1 MFNHQPVRSQEQWTN
16 QKAGYKKK
24 QPITTMIIT
33 DFSYINTWL
42 IPSSFFPNN
51 YDVLLREM
59 RQGIYREEK
68 PDQASKEPS
77 AVKEAYTCDVC
88 GKDFDREDARNRH
101 LKTHTKD
108 PTASGQTYSCVV
120 CGKEFSRADT
130 RKRHEAAHRYSL
142 TCGVCGQY
150 FNRLDILTRHRAQ
163 HEKPEAKQR
172 PPMKRRDQ
180 YHLNQDPWR
189 SSDVPCYHH
198 HQRLTELQPTRR
210 FYLTILRPETCI
222 DNIGSPSVQRKHPAT
237 VSKNGTTLPCM
248 RWQRPPFQRW
258 YGTCTDSRPQPSK
271 STCLLVLSFGTLRL
285 ECCGITFLA
294 RRTPDFLMFNTSS
307 EQKKTWR
314 GLSRHDILEY
324 IRQQRPDTKW
334 VVHLLTNVTFY
345 LNKLIQ
351 HPIGTRVVLPDF
363 FMRNQAWCVLL
374 VEPMDLIR
382 TTYASSAV
390 HRELQMSKP

>member
-1 MFNHQPVRSQEQWTN
+1 
-16 QKAGYKKK
+16 
-24 QPITTMIIT
+24 
-33 DFSYINTWL
+33 L

-77 AVKEAYTCDVC
+77 AVKEAYTCDVY

-180 YHLNQDPWR
+180 YHLNQDP
-189 SSDVPCYHH
+189 
-198 HQRLTELQPTRR
+198 
-210 FYLTILRPETCI
+210 
-222 DNIGSPSVQRKHPAT
+222 
-237 VSKNGTTLPCM
+237 
-248 RWQRPPFQRW
+248 
-258 YGTCTDSRPQPSK
+258 
-271 STCLLVLSFGTLRL
+271 
-285 ECCGITFLA
+285 
-294 RRTPDFLMFNTSS
+294 
-307 EQKKTWR
+307 
-314 GLSRHDILEY
+314 
-324 IRQQRPDTKW
+324 
-334 VVHLLTNVTFY
+334 
-345 LNKLIQ
+345 
-351 HPIGTRVVLPDF
+351 
-363 FMRNQAWCVLL
+363 
-374 VEPMDLIR
+374 
-382 TTYASSAV
+382 
-390 HRELQMSKP
+390 